1 MPKNG
6 KTQKTKPAKS
16 KPVDIPVPT
25 RGEVLGDLEKVA
37 KPRKDSTDRK
47 R

>member
-6 KTQKTKPAKS
+6 KTQKTKPKKG
-16 KPVDIPVPT
+16 KPLEIPVPT
-25 RGEVLGDLEKVA
+25 RDEVLSDLEKVA